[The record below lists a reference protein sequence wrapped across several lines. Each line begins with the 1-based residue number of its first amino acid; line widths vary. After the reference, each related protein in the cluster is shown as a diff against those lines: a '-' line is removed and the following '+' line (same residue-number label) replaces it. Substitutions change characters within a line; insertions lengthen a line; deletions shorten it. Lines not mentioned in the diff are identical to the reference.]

1 MDLNLAG
8 SSYSNMI
15 SHQER
20 CIIITN
26 ESTIKNSKDDS
37 LERPALYAF
46 SATFREIRTFSKR
59 LNGVISN
66 DIFII
71 SNKYGLIH
79 QSQKINKY
87 SQKIR
92 NIKELQEL
100 DEKLLFSKALLEK
113 AQNYQFII
121 LVLPSFFINY
131 LISLEWFKELK
142 PEQIIIIIS
151 GKTLELKDKIPN
163 RLMILQRKGM
173 ARIGI
178 NNQIQ
183 ILNFI
188 SVFQKKE
195 VIK

>member
-1 MDLNLAG
+1 MDLKLAE
-8 SSYSNMI
+8 SSCSNMI

-37 LERPALYAF
+37 LERPALYMF
-46 SATFREIRTFSKR
+46 SATFREIRTFSRK

-79 QSQKINKY
+79 QSKKINKY
-87 SQKIR
+87 SNKIK

-100 DEKLLFSKALLEK
+100 DEKLLLSKALLEK
-113 AQNYQFII
+113 AQNYKYII

-131 LISLEWFKELK
+131 LISQEWFKELK

-188 SVFQKKE
+188 SVFLKKKI
-195 VIK
+195 IK